1 MPGDLDVTYDTML
14 LRSGILRDNGWK
26 AAQIV
31 CFVAK
36 AAGPHALTATRACEK
51 KSSWS
56 DRRIMPDATKII
68 RYGLEILAIL
78 APLAAMTYFLF
89 KPDAF
94 NAFMDWLFRVL

>member
-14 LRSGILRDNGWK
+14 LRSGTLRDSGWEV
-26 AAQIV
+26 AQIA

-51 KSSWS
+51 KSSSS
-56 DRRIMPDATKII
+56 DRRSHARRDENHPLWP
-68 RYGLEILAIL
+68 RILAIL

-94 NAFMDWLFRVL
+94 NAFTDWLFRVL